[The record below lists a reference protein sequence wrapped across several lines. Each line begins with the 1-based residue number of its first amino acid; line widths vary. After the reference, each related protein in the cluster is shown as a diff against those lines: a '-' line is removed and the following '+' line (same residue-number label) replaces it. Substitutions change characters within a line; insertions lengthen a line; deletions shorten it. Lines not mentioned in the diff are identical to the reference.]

1 MNKDCIFCKIAHRQV
16 AAKVVLEND
25 RVVAFDDLS
34 PKAPVHVLVIPK
46 EHHTNVMDD
55 LDSHAVYP
63 PIFDAIRE
71 VAKMKGVE
79 DKGFRVINNCGAE
92 GGQTV
97 GHLHFHIMGGRAM
110 HWPPG

>member
-46 EHHTNVMDD
+46 EHHTNVMYD